1 MNTETL
7 KIIQQNTNVCITMK
21 VTKKFD
27 EILKKKVVN
36 INKFANHDIN
46 KFILLLRKNVYP
58 YESMHSQE
66 KFNQTSLQ
74 ENKIFVAL

>member
-1 MNTETL
+1 
-7 KIIQQNTNVCITMK
+7 MK

-46 KFILLLRKNVYP
+46 KLILLLRKNVYP
-58 YESMHSQE
+58 YESMHS
-66 KFNQTSLQ
+66 
-74 ENKIFVAL
+74 